1 MCLFYR
7 GFLCTYLRC
16 MLRACDIPLMHES
29 IHARLWFETEEEF
42 FAAASKCGSLYFL
55 PERRIF
61 FPEKSLF
68 ESIPGEQPLVEG
80 VDMCNVYI

>member
-1 MCLFYR
+1 MCD
-7 GFLCTYLRC
+7 
-16 MLRACDIPLMHES
+16 ACCVHVIIPLMHAS
-29 IHARLWFETEEEF
+29 THARLWFETEEEF

-68 ESIPGEQPLVEG
+68 KSIPGEQPLVEG